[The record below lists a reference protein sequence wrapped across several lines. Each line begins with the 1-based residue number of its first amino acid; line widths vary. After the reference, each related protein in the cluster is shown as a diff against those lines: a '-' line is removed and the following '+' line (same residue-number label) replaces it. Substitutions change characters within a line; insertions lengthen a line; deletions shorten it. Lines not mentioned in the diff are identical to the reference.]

1 METDNH
7 SVKSVAGYPSSMLFG
22 AFKQIRQMWLQ
33 AITTGILTVSTVI
46 AILKFE
52 KVVMHITQVVKHV
65 AKTHILRM
73 LAYLIFIRS
82 KILFF
87 LSLFHGISRIT
98 PLTPN
103 EWVGRHVVLQQRS
116 LCLPT

>member
-1 METDNH
+1 
-7 SVKSVAGYPSSMLFG
+7 
-22 AFKQIRQMWLQ
+22 
-33 AITTGILTVSTVI
+33 
-46 AILKFE
+46 
-52 KVVMHITQVVKHV
+52 MHITQIVKHV

-73 LAYLIFIRS
+73 FAYLIFIRS
-82 KILFF
+82 AVLLLLF
-87 LSLFHGISRIT
+87 SLFHRISRIT